1 MKTTKM
7 KAITATAYGSA
18 DVLQLKTIE
27 KPVPGDNEVLI
38 RVYATAVTSAQIAMR
53 EGKPYLGRLVV
64 GLTRP
69 KNLVPGTDLAG
80 EVVATGKKVSKF
92 TVGDRVF
99 GSADLAGGT
108 YAEYATMYENGVL
121 LKIPAGVSYEQA
133 TAIMEGA
140 STALPFLKT
149 QANLQPGQNIL
160 INGASGAIGTAAI
173 QLAKYF
179 GAEVTAVCSS
189 ANLALVKSL
198 GADHAIDYQKEDF
211 TAGKNQHDV
220 IFDTVGKSSFTQS
233 KAVLK
238 PNGLYLSPVL
248 NQGLLLDML
257 KSSLQFKIQKK
268 GKRAL
273 FAATGMANDQAKLA
287 NLQLI
292 STLMETSKLKAVVD
306 RTYAIDEIP
315 EAHRYVEKGHKKGNV
330 VVKMPIYQSEDVLNK
345 MIATAKVAQ
354 S

>member
-27 KPVPGDNEVLI
+27 KPVPGDHEVLI
-38 RVYATAVTSAQIAMR
+38 RVYATSVTSAQIAMR
-53 EGKPYLGRLVV
+53 EGKPYIGRLVI
-64 GLTRP
+64 GLTKP

-80 EVVATGKKVSKF
+80 EVVATGENVSKF

-108 YAEYATMYENGVL
+108 YAEYATMNENGVL

-133 TAIMEGA
+133 TAIVEGA
-140 STALPFLKT
+140 STALPFLKAH
-149 QANLQPGQNIL
+149 ANLQPGQKIL

-173 QLAKYF
+173 RLAKYF
-179 GAEVTAVCSS
+179 GAEVTAVCSG
-189 ANLALVKSL
+189 ANLAMVKSL

-211 TAGKNQHDV
+211 TAGKIQYDV
-220 IFDTVGKSSFTQS
+220 IFDTVGKSSFAQS
-233 KAVLK
+233 KAALK
-238 PNGLYLSPVL
+238 PNGLFLSPVL
-248 NQGLLLDML
+248 SPSLLLGML
-257 KSSLQFKIQKK
+257 KSNLKFKIKK
-268 GKRAL
+268 TGKRAL
-273 FAATGMANDQAKLA
+273 FAATGMLDDKAKLA

-292 STLMETSKLKAVVD
+292 STLMETGKLKAVID
-306 RTYAIDEIP
+306 RAYSLDEIQ

-330 VVKMPIYQSEDVLNK
+330 VVKMPVYQSEDVLNK
-345 MIATAKVAQ
+345 MIATAKVVQ